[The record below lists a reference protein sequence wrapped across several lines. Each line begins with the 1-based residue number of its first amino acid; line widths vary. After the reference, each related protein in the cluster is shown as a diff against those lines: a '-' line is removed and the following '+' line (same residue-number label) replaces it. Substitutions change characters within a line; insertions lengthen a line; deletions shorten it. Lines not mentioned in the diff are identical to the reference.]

1 MSRVKRT
8 PKPLLDLPD
17 PIPGLIALGFK
28 VAAAGAN
35 NTTLFV
41 NPDPKPSDIENA
53 TQELAAAE
61 TATGPKAKGSV
72 AARGP
77 DEIALRNL
85 LHGWGNYLLTV
96 AAKNVGQEAYVY
108 ETGGFGAR
116 RTPVRN
122 TDPLRLRQPKTYPSG
137 KVRAACKAA
146 KKGVSAFY
154 GWRISLDGG
163 KTWSVS
169 QTNDASTDFSNI
181 PPGTE
186 IQVQY
191 NTTIKNVTSA
201 WSGSAT
207 LIAR

>member
-8 PKPLLDLPD
+8 PKPLEDLPD
-17 PIPGLIALGFK
+17 KIPDLISLGLK
-28 VAAAGAN
+28 VAAAGTN
-35 NTTLFV
+35 NTTLFA
-41 NPDPKPSDIENA
+41 NPDPKPQDILDASQALEKSH
-53 TQELAAAE
+53 
-61 TATGPKAKGSV
+61 TATGPGTKGAV

-85 LHGWGNYLLTV
+85 LHGWANYLVIV

-108 ETGGFGAR
+108 ETGGFGSR

-122 TDPLRLRQPKTYPSG
+122 TDPLRLTQPKAYPSG
-137 KVRAACKAA
+137 KVRAKCKAA
-146 KKGVSAFY
+146 KRGVAAFY

-163 KTWSVS
+163 KTWTLS
-169 QTNDASTDFSNI
+169 QTNASSTEFSNV

-201 WSGSAT
+201 WSGSVP
-207 LIAR
+207 LLVR